1 MVDEQSIE
9 SWKAEL
15 ARSLNRRLD
24 IRRMIGE
31 WRRGCSCSGQLPSFE
46 SAPVCDKCT
55 RALIDAIE
63 KRNAEG

>member
-1 MVDEQSIE
+1 MVDDQSIE

-15 ARSLNRRLD
+15 ARSLNRRED
-24 IRRMIGE
+24 INDMIIE

-46 SAPVCDKCT
+46 SDPVCDECT
-55 RALIDAIE
+55 RALINAIV